1 MDIIGTIVY
10 LILTLVF
17 IGAIFVI
24 SYVSY
29 DYFNYKNDTITK
41 INNTMTNIDTNKLK
55 IDEITKSSSNLDL
68 SFQTLTKTV
77 TNKDLLMDTIDTT
90 VKTNTSNISTFDA
103 NLKNFFTFSNN
114 DSNINTGLFEYY
126 MFGSDSK
133 KSLDLISKTTA
144 IAGMTINTDGTD
156 NTLDICD
163 AANKANC
170 IKMNNIDGN
179 FMISPSNDQTN
190 NIIFQN
196 MNADG
201 GKGTVLKVDLKNK
214 TTYFNSNVEDGKAT
228 MYVNNDGVYISKPL
242 YVNDVEAK
250 NITFKGFN
258 EDGITP
264 KDPVSYSINYDN
276 YNTLL
281 NPPST
286 TTTTTPSTT

>member
-10 LILTLVF
+10 LILILVF

-24 SYVSY
+24 SYISY

-103 NLKNFFTFSNN
+103 NLKNFFKFSNN
-114 DSNINTGLFEYY
+114 GSNINTGLFEYY
-126 MFGSDSK
+126 MFGSGSK

-163 AANKANC
+163 AGNKENC
-170 IKMNNIDGN
+170 IKMNNIGGN
-179 FMISPSNDQTN
+179 FMISPSNDHTS

-196 MNADG
+196 MD
-201 GKGTVLKVDLKNK
+201 KGAVLKVDLNNK
-214 TTYFNSNVEDGKAT
+214 TTYFNSNMDDGKAT

-242 YVNDVEAK
+242 YVNDVETS
-250 NITFKGFN
+250 NIAFKSDDTGN
-258 EDGITP
+258 TP
-264 KDPVSYSINYDN
+264 VSINYNN
-276 YNTLL
+276 YNTLV
-281 NPPST
+281 N
-286 TTTTTPSTT
+286 